1 MIPASKIDPLIS
13 CCVSSGSRVKT
24 VIDSIIPER
33 REQSNFHRRSD
44 VLRETDRIGIDI
56 MSEINPAIQLDVNIP
71 IERKN

>member
-1 MIPASKIDPLIS
+1 M
-13 CCVSSGSRVKT
+13 
-24 VIDSIIPER
+24 IDSIIPER